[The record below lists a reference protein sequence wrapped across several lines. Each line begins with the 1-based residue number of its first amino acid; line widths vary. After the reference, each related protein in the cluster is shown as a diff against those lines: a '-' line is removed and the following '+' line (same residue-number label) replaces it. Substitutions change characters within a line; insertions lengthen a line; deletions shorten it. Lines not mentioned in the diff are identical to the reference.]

1 MGDYVTVSVDVP
13 VNVRGDVQEQF
24 SELQR
29 TNKHFTVLCQ
39 QNGGCMGC
47 CGHDFLSKEKIN
59 EAIRMNTAEFA
70 ETRPNTTQEYVRFRD
85 RNAASDLRHGVCRN
99 LVKLE
104 EGIGCPLHPARHKG
118 EDLREGHCDIH
129 YLCDTAKAFATW
141 DVTKQDEFLQFIAA
155 RKLDNI
161 TYSIL
166 MDSGGLWNEFRL
178 KRRGDLQGMR

>member
-1 MGDYVTVSVDVP
+1 MDAEHLQS
-13 VNVRGDVQEQF
+13 QF

-47 CGHDFLSKEKIN
+47 CGHDFMSRDKIT
-59 EAIRMNTAEFA
+59 EAIRLN
-70 ETRPNTTQEYVRFRD
+70 TQELAQANPENREQFIAFRD
-85 RNAASDLRHGVCRN
+85 RASSGDLRFGVCRN
-99 LVKLE
+99 LVRLE
-104 EGIGCPLHPARHKG
+104 FGIGCPLHPARHSG

-129 YLCDTAKAFATW
+129 YLCDTAKAFGTW
-141 DVTKQDEFLQFIAA
+141 GIDKQEEFLKFVAG

-166 MDSGGLWNEFRL
+166 MDSGGLLQEFRL
-178 KRRGDLQGMR
+178 KRK